1 MKFILKPLL
10 AVFLYG
16 IVFLATMGIGLGLY
30 AITLL
35 EDLPTI
41 EEIRE
46 IPLNIPLRIY
56 TSDHK
61 MIAEYGVERR
71 IPITLDETP
80 QLLLD
85 AILVTEDDRFYH
97 HTGVDFPGLLRA
109 SVSNILTKSR
119 GQGASTITMQVAR
132 NVFLNPEKTYVRKLK
147 EILVAFNME
156 RTLTKDEI
164 LELYLNKIFLGHRAY
179 GFAAAARVYYGEDL
193 ANLSV
198 PEIAMLA
205 GLPRAPSRDNPISN
219 PERAQER
226 RAFVL
231 KRLHE
236 LGRIDNYSYENAL
249 NSPITARR
257 QIDDAKLTAPYASEM
272 ARQVLYGYFGE
283 SVYERGLNVTLTINS
298 EYQAQAEQVLRD
310 GLIAYDQRHGYR
322 GPVGEIAVDA
332 FDPMADVDRLKSAVR
347 DFSNSKEIIPAVVI
361 KVEFD
366 YFEALVHEA
375 GEDVKVARVDFD
387 NMSWAR
393 EQIGTSWLGEEL
405 RSPADAVKLGDI
417 VYLRKPQADSE
428 ESWSLSQI
436 PEVSGALVSL
446 DSNTGAI
453 LAITGGFDFF
463 LSKFNRAV
471 QAKRQPGSNIKPFI
485 YSAALEHGFTPS
497 SIISAGPIVVEDK
510 LEGIWRPRN
519 YSNKFFG
526 PTRLRKALS
535 LSLNLVS
542 VRLLRSIGIVPA
554 IEHLEKFGFSPEDLP
569 QHLSLSLGATEATP
583 LEIASSFAVFAN
595 SGYRVTPYLI
605 ETITDSQNNPV
616 ILPELNCI
624 ECGSDVPHAIAEEEI
639 SEEDVNPAQI
649 GPEQARQVISPENV
663 FLMQSMLQ
671 GVVKDGTGRKAL
683 SLNRSDFAGKTGTT
697 NNFRDAWFSGFIPDI
712 TTTVFVGFDIPKFLG
727 NRESGA
733 VAALPIWINYM
744 RRVIQDY
751 PEKAYPRPETIITRF
766 INKDTG
772 RITRHDDPDGYQE
785 YFVRGTEP
793 TNLPNADDPS
803 DVSENLF

>member
-16 IVFLATMGIGLGLY
+16 IVFLVTMGIGLGLY

-35 EDLPTI
+35 DDLPTI

-46 IPLNIPLRIY
+46 IPLNIPLRVY
-56 TSDHK
+56 TSDNK

-109 SVSNILTKSR
+109 AVSNILTKSR

-164 LELYLNKIFLGHRAY
+164 FELYLNKIFLGHRAY

-236 LGRIDNYSYENAL
+236 LGRIDSFSYENAL
-249 NSPITARR
+249 DSPITARR
-257 QIDDAKLTAPYASEM
+257 QIGDTTLIAPYASEM
-272 ARQVLYGYFGE
+272 ARQVLYDYFGE

-298 EYQAQAEQVLRD
+298 EYQAQAEQTLRD
-310 GLIAYDQRHGYR
+310 GLTAYDQRHGYR
-322 GPVGEIAVDA
+322 GPVDEIAVDA
-332 FDPMADVDRLKSAVR
+332 FDPMADVDRLKSAVQG
-347 DFSNSKEIIPAVVI
+347 FSSSKEIVPAAVVR
-361 KVEFD
+361 VEFD
-366 YFEALVHEA
+366 HFEAFVHDKK
-375 GEDVKVARVDFD
+375 EDTGIVARVKLD

-405 RSPADAVKLGDI
+405 QSPADAVKPGDI
-417 VYLRKPQADSE
+417 VYLRKPRAGSE

-510 LEGIWRPRN
+510 LEGVWRPQN
-519 YSNKFFG
+519 YSNRFFG

-554 IEHLEKFGFSPEDLP
+554 IEHLAKFGFSPEDLP
-569 QHLSLSLGATEATP
+569 QHLSLSLGATEVTP
-583 LEIASSFAVFAN
+583 LEVASSFAVLAN
-595 SGYRVTPYLI
+595 GGYRVTPYLI
-605 ETITDSQNNPV
+605 ETITDSENNPV
-616 ILPELNCI
+616 VLPELDCI
-624 ECGSDVPHAIAEEEI
+624 ECDLDVSDAIVK
-639 SEEDVNPAQI
+639 EDVNPTQI
-649 GPEQARQVISPENV
+649 GSEPAKQALSPENA

-671 GVVKDGTGRKAL
+671 SVIKEGTGRKAL

-712 TTTVFVGFDIPKFLG
+712 TTTVFVGFDIPQFLG

-744 RRVIQDY
+744 KRVIQDY

-772 RITRHDDPDGYQE
+772 RITSQDDPEGYQE

-793 TNLPNADDPS
+793 TNLPNASDSS

>member
-1 MKFILKPLL
+1 MKSLL
-10 AVFLYG
+10 IICLYSV
-16 IVFLATMGIGLGLY
+16 IFLATMGIGLGLY

-46 IPLNIPLRIY
+46 IPLNIPLRVY
-56 TSDHK
+56 TSDNK

-97 HTGVDFPGLLRA
+97 HTGVDFPGLVRA
-109 SVSNILTKSR
+109 SISNILTKSR

-132 NVFLNPEKTYVRKLK
+132 NVFLNPEKTYIRKLK

-164 LELYLNKIFLGHRAY
+164 FELYLNKIFLGHRAY

-193 ANLSV
+193 VNLSV

-219 PERAQER
+219 PERAEER

-236 LGRIDNYSYENAL
+236 LGRIDNFSYENAL

-257 QIDDAKLTAPYASEM
+257 QVDDSELIAPYASEM
-272 ARQVLYGYFGE
+272 ARQVLYDYFGE

-298 EYQAQAEQVLRD
+298 EYQAQAEQALRD
-310 GLIAYDQRHGYR
+310 GLIAYDRRHGFR
-322 GPVGEIAVDA
+322 GPIGEVAIDA
-332 FDPMADVDRLKSAVR
+332 FEPMADIGKLKSAIQQYP
-347 DFSNSKEIIPAVVI
+347 SSKKITPAVVI
-361 KVEFD
+361 HVEFD
-366 YFEALVHEA
+366 HFEAFVKNKDGDFLL
-375 GEDVKVARVDFD
+375 VKVNFEDIK
-387 NMSWAR
+387 WAR
-393 EQIGTSWLGEEL
+393 KQISTSWIGEEL
-405 RSPADAVKLGDI
+405 KSPADAVKQGDI
-417 VYLRKPQADSE
+417 VYLRNQKTGSE
-428 ESWSLSQI
+428 EVWSLSQL
-436 PEVSGALVSL
+436 PEVSGALVSV

-485 YSAALEHGFTPS
+485 YSAALEHGLTPS
-497 SIISAGPIVVEDK
+497 SIVSAGPIVVEDE
-510 LEGIWRPRN
+510 LEGVWRPQN

-535 LSLNLVS
+535 SSLNLVS

-554 IEHLEKFGFSPEDLP
+554 IEHLSKFGFKPEELP
-569 QHLSLSLGATEATP
+569 HHLSLSLGATEVTP
-583 LEIASSFAVFAN
+583 LEVVSSFAVLAN

-605 ETITDSQNNPV
+605 ETITDSANNP
-616 ILPELNCI
+616 ISLPDSNCLGC
-624 ECGSDVPHAIAEEEI
+624 EQDEAQENP
-639 SEEDVNPAQI
+639 EEDKNPTQI
-649 GPEQARQVISPENV
+649 GPQPAKQVLSPENV

-671 GVVKDGTGRKAL
+671 SVITDGTGRKAL
-683 SLNRSDFAGKTGTT
+683 SLNRSDLAGKTGTT
-697 NNFRDAWFSGFIPDI
+697 NNFRDAWFSGFIPDV
-712 TTTVFVGFDIPKFLG
+712 TTTVFVGFDIPEFLG
-727 NRESGA
+727 SRESGA
-733 VAALPIWINYM
+733 TAALPIWIHYM
-744 RRVIQDY
+744 KKIIEDY
-751 PEKAYPRPETIITRF
+751 PEEIYQRPETIISRF

-772 RITRHDDPDGYQE
+772 RITNLDDPDGYQE

-793 TNLPNADDPS
+793 TNLPNAGDPL

>member
-10 AVFLYG
+10 TVFLYG
-16 IVFLATMGIGLGLY
+16 VVFLTTMGIGLGLY

-46 IPLNIPLRIY
+46 IPLNIPLRVY
-56 TSDHK
+56 TSDNK

-71 IPITLDETP
+71 IPITLDEAP

-109 SVSNILTKSR
+109 SISNILTKSR

-164 LELYLNKIFLGHRAY
+164 FELYLNKIFLGHRAY
-179 GFAAAARVYYGEDL
+179 GFAAAAQVYYGEDL

-219 PERAQER
+219 PERAHER
-226 RAFVL
+226 RALVL

-236 LGRIDNYSYENAL
+236 LGRIDSFSLENAF

-257 QIDDAKLTAPYASEM
+257 QVDDTTLIAPYASEM
-272 ARQVLYGYFGE
+272 ARQVLYDYFGE

-298 EYQAQAEQVLRD
+298 EYQAQAEQALRD

-322 GPVGEIAVDA
+322 GPVGEIPLDA
-332 FDPMADVDRLKSAVR
+332 FEPMADIDRLKSAIR
-347 DFSNSKEIIPAVVI
+347 DFSSSKEIIPAVVI

-366 YFEALVHEA
+366 HFEAFVHERGRDTEA
-375 GEDVKVARVDFD
+375 VRVDFD

-393 EQIGTSWLGEEL
+393 KQVGTGWLGEEL
-405 RSPADAVKLGDI
+405 QSPADAVKPGDI
-417 VYLRKPQADSE
+417 VYLRKPQVDSD

-453 LAITGGFDFF
+453 LAITGGFDYF

-510 LEGIWRPRN
+510 FEGIWRPQN

-542 VRLLRSIGIVPA
+542 VRLLRSVGIDPA
-554 IEHLEKFGFSPEDLP
+554 VEHLAKFGFRPEDLP
-569 QHLSLSLGATEATP
+569 HNLSLSLGATEVTP
-583 LEIASSFAVFAN
+583 LEVASSFAVLAN

-605 ETITDSQNNPV
+605 ETITDSENNPV
-616 ILPELNCI
+616 TLPELDCV
-624 ECGSDVPHAIAEEEI
+624 ECEPNAVQAADVEEPPGEQ
-639 SEEDVNPAQI
+639 VNPAKI
-649 GPEQARQVISPENV
+649 GPGQAIQAISPENV

-671 GVVKDGTGRKAL
+671 SVITDGTGRKAL
-683 SLNRSDFAGKTGTT
+683 SLDRSDFAGKTGTT

-712 TTTVFVGFDIPKFLG
+712 TTTVFVGFDIPRFLG

-733 VAALPIWINYM
+733 VAALPIWINYR
-744 RRVIQDY
+744 RRVVQDY
-751 PEKAYPRPETIITRF
+751 PEKPYPRPATI
-766 INKDTG
+766 
-772 RITRHDDPDGYQE
+772 
-785 YFVRGTEP
+785 
-793 TNLPNADDPS
+793 
-803 DVSENLF
+803 